1 MKNLDSVEITIRL
14 VLIIFIFSFAI
25 SLTAFKLWL
34 IGSLATSSIKAISD
48 DCGIRYGIEKLVSG
62 NWFCPAENK

>member
-1 MKNLDSVEITIRL
+1 MSKSDSVEITVRL
-14 VLIIFIFSFAI
+14 ILIVFIFSFAI
-25 SLTAFKLWL
+25 SIAVFKLWL

-48 DCGIRYGIEKLVSG
+48 DCGTRYGIEKVVSG